1 MNGPSLR
8 KHRQQVGWTQAQM
21 AARLGVTQAY
31 LSLMERGKR
40 RISDRVVREATRRLR
55 LPATLI
61 QLPDLT
67 SIDASVTEPWLEQG
81 LSRLGYPGFAYRK
94 KPGARRNPVELLLR
108 ALALDDLDPR
118 LAEALPWLLLEFDEL
133 DFKLLADQAR
143 MRNLQNRLGFVVAL
157 ARQVAERSLQ
167 QYRHRLGDLRQ
178 FEASLEPSRL
188 AREDTFGREET
199 NERMRAWLRDNRSE
213 AADHWNILSDLKV
226 EHLPYASQDRGALA
240 ELPS

>member
-1 MNGPSLR
+1 MTGSSLK
-8 KHRQQVGWTQAQM
+8 KHRQKVGWSQTRM
-21 AARLGVTQAY
+21 AAKLGVTQAY

-40 RISDRVVREATRRLR
+40 RVSARVIRAVTRHLR
-55 LPATLI
+55 LPATSI
-61 QLPDLT
+61 QLPDL
-67 SIDASVTEPWLEQG
+67 ASFDVTVTEPWLEQG

-94 KPGARRNPVELLLR
+94 KPGARRNPAELLLR

-118 LAEALPWLLLEFDEL
+118 LAEALPWLLLQFDEL

-143 MRNLQNRLGFVVAL
+143 MRNSQNRLGFVVAL
-157 ARQVAERSLQ
+157 ARQVAEQIQ
-167 QYRHRLGDLRQ
+167 QHRHRVGDLRQ

-188 AREDTFGREET
+188 AREDTFGRVET
-199 NERMRAWLRDNRSE
+199 SERMVAWLRDNRSD

-226 EHLPYASQDRGALA
+226 EHLTYAGQDPGTMA